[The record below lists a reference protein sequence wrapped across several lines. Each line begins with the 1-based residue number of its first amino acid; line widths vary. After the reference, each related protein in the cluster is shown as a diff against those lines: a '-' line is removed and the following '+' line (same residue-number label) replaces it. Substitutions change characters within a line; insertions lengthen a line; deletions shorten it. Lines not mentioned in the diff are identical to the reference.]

1 MPPVLRSQKGMVLL
15 ASLVFLMVLGF
26 LGLSAMERAGQQ
38 EKMAGAIRAAN
49 QSFQGAEAAMHV
61 GETWLQAHWS
71 GMAECASP
79 YRCAPPVAARS
90 QRSPG
95 LDPQSG
101 INWVQ
106 TQDGLYGIQFLGL
119 SIPLSQS
126 EKDGSVYLYRI
137 TGIGLRG
144 LSRTVLESVYAR
156 HQAVQDGEAGPVRQ
170 RFRRVMWRQIQ

>member
-1 MPPVLRSQKGMVLL
+1 MPPVLRSQKGMGLL
-15 ASLVFLMVLGF
+15 ASLVFLMLLGF
-26 LGLSAMERAGQQ
+26 LGLSAMESAGQQ

-79 YRCAPPVAARS
+79 SRCAPPVAARS

-119 SIPLSQS
+119 SIPLSQP

-156 HQAVQDGEAGPVRQ
+156 DQAVQDGEAGPVRQ